1 MTYQTP
7 LKGKTKKKL
16 WFYLFF
22 YGMFLYVNC
31 ITLIL
36 LTIILGCIC
45 WPGTACCSVTSVFV
59 SIATTTYFY
68 SMQQQIYHT
77 HIPCRLVADVGHL
90 VPSLSCPLSVC
101 SIEETE
107 LLCLFLSPT
116 PKSICWGTRSYSQSL
131 YIYPL
136 FALPFETQLH
146 I

>member
-1 MTYQTP
+1 LIH
-7 LKGKTKKKL
+7 LKLLKSFLFDKLKVFRHLNDLPNTFERKNKKKL

-45 WPGTACCSVTSVFV
+45 RPGTACCSVTSVFV

-116 PKSICWGTRSYSQSL
+116 PYSIC
-131 YIYPL
+131 
-136 FALPFETQLH
+136 
-146 I
+146 